1 MEKKLSP
8 IIFRINK
15 DFNIPENNQTSFQ
28 SVFSYLKKK
37 LQVKDTR
44 KSHIDSL
51 LKKSKGKFFK
61 AVHDYLKICLN
72 IIIKRLPQSFITNIT
87 IEYNQKYLYKKIIDI
102 YKEFNLL
109 PSLEEI
115 LEKNLCNKDKID
127 YLKEILNSDFYNLYE
142 TYRESDRFKRDINEV
157 KIHEGKRN
165 IILYEFV
172 ANNFCIYYLYGKAH
186 IQKDKKK
193 DSFEEE
199 EKEIENE
206 EKSNSKLSFSSSYNC
221 LNYENKSQSENNN
234 NNMNDS

>member
-72 IIIKRLPQSFITNIT
+72 IITKRLPQTFITNIT
-87 IEYNQKYLYKKIIDI
+87 IDYNQKFLFKKMI
-102 YKEFNLL
+102 KMHFSN
-109 PSLEEI
+109 
-115 LEKNLCNKDKID
+115 
-127 YLKEILNSDFYNLYE
+127 
-142 TYRESDRFKRDINEV
+142 IN
-157 KIHEGKRN
+157 I
-165 IILYEFV
+165 
-172 ANNFCIYYLYGKAH
+172 
-186 IQKDKKK
+186 
-193 DSFEEE
+193 
-199 EKEIENE
+199 
-206 EKSNSKLSFSSSYNC
+206 SYI
-221 LNYENKSQSENNN
+221 
-234 NNMNDS
+234 NMWLGI

>member
-15 DFNIPENNQTSFQ
+15 DFNMPENNQTSFQ

-186 IQKDKKK
+186 VQKDKKK
-193 DSFEEE
+193 DTFEEE
-199 EKEIENE
+199 EKEIENIE
-206 EKSNSKLSFSSSYNC
+206 EKSNSKLSFSSSYKS
-221 LNYENKSQSENNN
+221 LNYENKTESDNNN
-234 NNMNDS
+234 NE